1 MAMINLR
8 PWREELREEK
18 KKEFVV
24 ILGAVVAFA
33 FILVF
38 VWMSLINSQIDSQKS
53 RNRLL
58 ETELTQLHKQVKEIR
73 ELRKKR
79 EELIDRMKVIQDLQG
94 KRPAIVH
101 VFDEFVRAMPDGVFL
116 GELERSGKTLKF
128 KGTAESNQRVSALM
142 RNLNKSEWFTAP
154 NLTKVEA
161 GGELGDHSSQ
171 FDMTVRITD
180 PKDAKKDDEAA

>member
-24 ILGAVVAFA
+24 VLFSVMAFA
-33 FILVF
+33 VILVF
-38 VWMSLINSQIDSQKS
+38 LWVGLVNSQINSQKS

-58 ETELTQLHKQVKEIR
+58 ETELSQLEKQVKEIR

-101 VFDEFVRAMPDGVFL
+101 VFDEFVRAMPEGVFL
-116 GELERSGKTLKF
+116 EELKRSGGTLKF

-142 RNLNKSEWFTAP
+142 RNLDKSAWFTAP
-154 NLTKVEA
+154 SLTKVEA
-161 GGELGDHSSQ
+161 GGELGEHSSQ
-171 FDMTVRITD
+171 FDMTVKITD
-180 PKDAKKDDEAA
+180 PKDVKKDDEAA

>member
-1 MAMINLR
+1 MATINLR

-24 ILGAVVAFA
+24 ILGVVVALA

-38 VWMSLINSQIDSQKS
+38 LWSSLVNSQINNQKS

-58 ETELTQLHKQVKEIR
+58 ETELTQLDKQVKEIR
-73 ELRKKR
+73 ALRKTR

-101 VFDEFVRAMPDGVFL
+101 VFDEFVRAMPEGVFL
-116 GELERSGKTLKF
+116 EELERSGGVLKF

-142 RNLNKSEWFTAP
+142 RNLNKSAWFTAP

-161 GGELGDHSSQ
+161 GGELGEHSSL
-171 FDMTVRITD
+171 FDITVKITD
-180 PKDAKKDDEAA
+180 PKDVKKDDEAA